1 MQVLQVFTFLK
12 PKRASTVGAQSSTG
26 IGFYRSL
33 RGSVSF
39 TLKINTV
46 FLSDEACS
54 ESHTVT
60 HTVYVQMMIHTNFI
74 SEASPPFSQ

>member
-1 MQVLQVFTFLK
+1 MRMQVLQVFTFLK

-39 TLKINTV
+39 TLKINTD

-54 ESHTVT
+54 ET
-60 HTVYVQMMIHTNFI
+60 HTFYVQMMIQLDFK
-74 SEASPPFSQ
+74 P